1 MSTYK
6 GPLAKRATLISLS
19 SVYALN
25 PFRSIETVAMG
36 ARFAARVLRFSNA
49 SASSV
54 VSKRRPR
61 EIHVRS
67 STDRLT
73 MMRRRR
79 AAQHEVT
86 EAVRVRE
93 GILLSEEAPKTAPV
107 DDDTFIALK
116 MSFDTFNVIDQLLEC
131 VGLGA

>member
-67 STDRLT
+67 STRLT

-107 DDDTFIALK
+107 DDHTFIALK
-116 MSFDTFNVIDQLLEC
+116 MSFDTFDVIDQLLEC
-131 VGLGA
+131 VGLGAR